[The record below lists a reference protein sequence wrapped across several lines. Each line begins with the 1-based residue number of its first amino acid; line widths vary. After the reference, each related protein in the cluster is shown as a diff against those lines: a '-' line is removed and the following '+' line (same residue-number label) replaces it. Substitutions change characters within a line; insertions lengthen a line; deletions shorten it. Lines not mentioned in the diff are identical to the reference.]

1 MHLRFSHIG
10 RDFFLGIFASL
21 GLSRRSLAALFVLF
35 LFSFAAGTAQAQG
48 TVTIGV
54 SSISQNSVEV
64 TAVLDSYRESYKTNG
79 VGIYRI
85 RARIL
90 DWDVTDGDYAYV
102 NNLGLENTWALG
114 INNRRVSDLRAGR
127 TYKLFGWAEK
137 TDNNGVS
144 WAFDGG
150 STDINFTT
158 LYNPPSAPTLTLLNG
173 GDSSITV
180 NFNAPSS
187 GPVTAYTV
195 QYSSNGGTSWTS
207 SSSSESGWSS
217 GASTSRTISA
227 DGNRVYLVRVA
238 GSNNGGTGPYSG
250 NMEVTTPPRPPGNIK
265 ATTTTT
271 TATFSWS
278 APANTGTPSGYE
290 VAYSSDGGSNWN
302 GVTTVS
308 GTSSTFSGLSADTP
322 YSFRVV
328 AIGVYGGR
336 SDPSTVSGRTLPYAP
351 NPPGS
356 PTLDTGTSSS
366 MGLSFSP
373 PNVDATHGA
382 PTGYRVEYSSN
393 GGLSWSQTSW
403 SSLSA
408 TISNLAGNQEYR
420 FRVLAF
426 NAGGNSAYSPIVTGT
441 TASLPPQ
448 NIASGSVTD
457 SQVTLAWSAPA
468 QANAPSGYRIDL
480 SNLTE
485 GWGWGTHE
493 TVGGNV
499 FNRTLSLRSNTS
511 WDIRVV
517 AIGSAGP
524 GDFSS
529 VNVKTLS
536 APPTGL
542 SPATIWPNRVKL
554 TWVAPLQYGSISD
567 YRIEYSMDG
576 GSNWTIFPDGVSA
589 ATQATVTGLE
599 FSTPYVFRVAAVG
612 GGTTAGVVGRYATV
626 TATTKDATQWETPAL
641 VNYTNGPAMLTYRV
655 PPGVSNVAV
664 VLTGAAGG
672 RGGNDV
678 AGVGGSGGPVGRVS
692 GTLTV
697 TPMERLTLALGGAG
711 GNGSLANDSGGGS
724 AGVAPA
730 TNAPAQALAGG
741 RGGNA
746 GSGRGGFLN
755 LTRLESGGGGGGGA
769 ASAILRSNNLL
780 AVAGGGGGGG
790 GAGNGGGALNQGG
803 NGVAHGSAAS
813 SPTGATGS
821 FPGDTDNAGG
831 GAGGGGY
838 ALGGAGGALKS
849 GSGSNRGGEGGHAGQ
864 NFSGSLSSATAEYVA
879 LSGAGSATFSP
890 LYPYPLGLTL
900 LGRSVDQ
907 VTLSWTPPQGM
918 AVTDYVV
925 ETSTD
930 EGGTW
935 VPVDDGVADVPYAT
949 VTGLAAGTAYLV
961 RVSAV
966 TNNGIGSPSS
976 AIEVTPAAGLLLG
989 GTFAPNS
996 YPLMGNAQIQQAVDA
1011 GLAFT
1016 PGAGLTEAGVS
1027 NLGFTDLVQ
1036 MWTVPV
1042 GVTSITVNLR
1052 GAQGGRGANDGIG
1065 TGASGGSGGMVT
1077 GTLAVTPGETLT
1089 IYLGGAGV
1097 DGTLASGAGGG
1108 VGGSGS
1114 GGVYGGGRGGNA
1126 GTGGSSG
1133 GGGGGGGA
1141 AVLMRGTTVLAVAG
1155 GAGGG
1160 GGAGNGDTS
1169 GFFWTARAGDGGG
1182 GYTSGYLGTG
1192 TTGQNGVDRGS
1203 PDGAGSGGGGGGYLG
1218 GLGGTLKTNLDRDNG
1233 GNGGSAGQNFSGG
1246 LTAASANYNAVT
1258 SGATASFSYQQPAL
1272 TLTDATVMVT
1282 EGFLEGDKLGLSPTY
1297 TGPISAQYND
1307 QTGILRLSGTG
1318 NLTVWQTALRSV
1330 YFSTTNSSLTT
1341 RVVTTAVGR
1350 GVAHAGRIYA
1360 VQTNPVSWSEARMSA
1375 LTSILYGEAGYLA
1388 SIRSASDDEVV
1399 RRLLLDTGVNGWLGG
1414 VDAAGNGT
1422 WKWADGPDRGQTFWN
1437 GSAAGAYAPVWLS
1450 GQPDNGN
1457 PVVKTASSSG
1467 DWTTATGATP
1477 TAAVVS
1483 YGFATNREVSFTSKR
1498 SVIMD
1503 TNRLAEFQTA
1513 SSIPY
1518 SVNGFEAFGG
1528 VPTIQL
1534 GFAPGKGQVL
1544 TMLRNTG
1551 VSSVLGTF
1559 DSAPEGT
1566 LLTGNFNGDTFTF
1579 RLSYNGGDGNDI
1591 TLTRTAGEGQVAS
1604 GSSDFRPVVVLG
1616 TEWNTNNSGI
1626 VLQGSVNPNGFQ
1638 TTARFEYGTNSTNLN
1653 LSVPVTA
1660 SPGGGTNP
1668 ANVTGLITNLA
1679 NLNNYYYRLV
1689 ASNID
1694 GSSVTPVKRPLT
1706 VTANSF
1712 SRGFGQTNPALTVT
1726 ISNFISGE
1734 SSANLTTVPIATTSA
1749 GISAALGSYP
1759 ITASGA
1765 VSDKYS
1771 FQYVEGTLTVVPANL
1786 LSNSITLTPPGSFDY
1801 SGAGVAYS
1809 ASADGVSG
1817 FTLSYTG
1824 RDGTAYGPSTNPPT
1838 QIGFY
1843 TVTASSSDGNYLG
1856 SRSANFAVTKGSLTP
1871 VFSSP
1876 NAILAFDGQAKT
1888 LTASTTP
1895 STAVAIRYDGPG
1907 QNLITSNRV
1916 NLAFSDTATS
1926 WTVPA
1931 GVTSLRLTLIGAQGG
1946 RGADDGIGTGAAG
1959 GAVGSVTGDLPVTP
1973 GETLTI
1979 HLGGAGANG
1988 TRASGVGGGAGGS
2001 GAGGA
2006 FSGGRGGNAGS
2017 GGSSGGGGG
2026 GGGAAVLMRGTTI
2039 LAVAGGAGGGG
2050 GAGNGDESGFFWTAR
2065 AGNGGGGYQ
2074 TGYLTTGTSGQTGAD
2089 RGSPDGAGGG
2099 GGGGGYLG
2107 GLGGS
2112 LQNNLDRD
2120 NGGNGGSAGKN
2131 YVSPALSSTS
2141 TSYVSPAG
2149 SASAV
2154 LEFESPSA
2162 PTQIGTYTVTAT
2174 VVDDL
2179 YQGTAST
2186 TLEIAS
2192 PLSISVNSS
2201 TNNYGLGTG
2210 NLVVD
2215 PDLEVVNLSSNSL
2228 TAAQVKIASGFSTGD
2243 RLILNN
2249 YSGPISASYQT
2260 NRGLLT
2266 LSGAGTPA
2274 EYEAA
2279 LRAVAFTTT
2288 NSISG
2293 NRLVTF
2299 ALGNAVSFNGHLYQ
2313 NVTNRVAFVAAQS
2326 NALAQTIFG
2335 ERGYLANITSA
2346 AENSFIQRLLL
2357 EVGAS
2362 NDSWLGGS
2370 DQETEGLWKW
2380 GAGPE
2385 AGQVF
2390 RTNGVTPAGAYANW
2404 SSGEPNNYSNED
2416 YLAMYANTGKWNDS
2430 GSSTIG
2436 YVVEYGA
2443 SATQAVAFTG
2453 QRTIKVAPSGPEIT
2467 LTAPTSLVFDGNPKV
2482 FTPSAPGI
2490 SSFEVTY
2497 VGQGGTAYDQST
2509 SAPVQVGLYTV
2520 TATST
2525 DPNYVSVRSLDFAI
2539 TPAALPGVNWT
2550 APGNLI
2556 FSGVAKA
2563 YSAVAAGVNALKI
2576 FYETIHGG
2584 VVVAAGGDAPVEAG
2598 NYRVTAV
2605 SEDPNYDGV
2614 ATQAFTIQSAGL
2626 PAVSWTAP
2634 YSLEFNGLPMEY
2646 SATAT
2651 GVSGFSYS
2659 YAGRGATVY
2668 GPTDAAP
2675 LNAGDYTVTATS
2687 TDPNYAGAAT
2697 QDFTITPNVL
2707 PTLTWTEPISLVYD
2721 GNAKSFSATATW
2733 LAGVTYSYEGTDG
2746 TNYAASSGAPMQ
2758 PGSYQVTATSA
2769 DPNFTGSET
2778 RSFTIATASLPT
2790 VTWTEPA
2797 SLEFDGNPKGHTAS
2811 ATGVG
2816 GFTYS
2821 YQGRGSTTYAAS
2833 ASAPVNA
2840 GDYRV
2845 TATSTEAGIP
2855 GTDTRDF
2862 VITPKPLAAGDILLS
2877 RTNHIFTASAP
2888 TVVPAVSGFNLSYTG
2903 RAGTSYN
2910 ASATAPSL
2918 PGNYSVTA
2926 TSSDPNYSGS
2936 KSQDYA
2942 VAGVVAVADNIDKP
2956 TGNGAFL
2963 LPVASLLAN
2972 DYGVDGDGAAATGL
2986 NVTAVTAGTL
2996 ESASLS
3002 GAYVLVVPSAGSV
3015 DSFTYTISDGSH
3027 TATGEVILVNS
3038 AQPAWFALQI
3048 LNVGTAVYD
3057 ATSDTTS
3064 ITVGFAGMPG
3074 VTYGV
3079 EYKGDLGDATW
3090 KTAGNS
3096 TGNANTGAFSVAITE
3111 NGNHADDWNG
3121 SMFFRANFTNTP

>member
-1 MHLRFSHIG
+1 MGLMLG
-10 RDFFLGIFASL
+10 FFILYLLDSTSL
-21 GLSRRSLAALFVLF
+21 
-35 LFSFAAGTAQAQG
+35 AQG
-48 TVTIGV
+48 TVTIGA
-54 SSISQNSVEV
+54 SSITRSSVEV
-64 TAVLDSYRESYKTNG
+64 TAVLDSYRESYRTNG
-79 VGIYRI
+79 ASIYRI

-90 DWDVTDGDYAYV
+90 DWGVTDGDYTYV
-102 NNLGLENTWALG
+102 NNLGLENTWATG
-114 INNRRVSDLRAGR
+114 INNRRVSDLRAGT
-127 TYKLFGWAEK
+127 TYKLSGWAER
-137 TDNNGVS
+137 TDNNGFS
-144 WAFDGG
+144 WVYDGG
-150 STDINFTT
+150 FTDINFTT
-158 LYNPPSAPTLTLLNG
+158 LYNPPSAPTLTLLSG
-173 GDSSITV
+173 ESSSITV

-187 GPVTAYTV
+187 GPVTDYTV
-195 QYSSNGGTSWTS
+195 QYSSNGGSSWTS

-217 GASTSRTISA
+217 GASTSRTFNA

-250 NMEVTTPPRPPGNIK
+250 SMEITTPPRPPGSLK

-271 TATFSWS
+271 TAAVTWS

-290 VAYSSDGGSNWN
+290 VSYSSDNGANWS
-302 GVTTVS
+302 GTTTVT
-308 GTSSTFSGLSADTP
+308 GTQQTFTGLSADTP
-322 YSFRVV
+322 YSFQVV

-336 SDPSTVSGRTLPYAP
+336 SDPSTVSARTLPYPP
-351 NPPGS
+351 NPPTNLGV
-356 PTLDTGTSSS
+356 TGGTSSS
-366 MGLSFSP
+366 MSLAFSAP
-373 PNVDATHGA
+373 AVDATHGT

-393 GGLSWSQTSW
+393 SGLSWSQTSW

-426 NAGGNSAYSPIVTGT
+426 NAGGNSAYSAIDTGT

-457 SQVTLAWSAPA
+457 SQATLAWSAPA

-499 FNRTLSLRSNTS
+499 FNRTLSLRANTS

-554 TWVAPLQYGSISD
+554 TWLAPVQYGSISD

-576 GSNWTIFPDGVSA
+576 GSNWTIFSDGVSA
-589 ATQATVTGLE
+589 ATEATVTGLE

-626 TATTKDATQWETPAL
+626 TATTKDPTQWETPAL

-655 PPGVSNVAV
+655 PPGVSNVSV
-664 VLTGAAGG
+664 VLNGATGG

-692 GTLTV
+692 GTLAV
-697 TPMERLTLALGGAG
+697 TPMERLTLALGGVG

-724 AGVAPA
+724 AGAAPA

-746 GSGRGGFLN
+746 GSAKSGFWPF
-755 LTRLESGGGGGGGA
+755 LTSLDSGGGGGGGA
-769 ASAILRSNNLL
+769 ASALLRSNNLL

-790 GAGNGGGALNQGG
+790 GAGNGSGALNQGG

-813 SPTGATGS
+813 SPTGAAGS

-907 VTLSWTPPQGM
+907 VTISWTPPQGLL
-918 AVTDYVV
+918 VTDYIV
-925 ETSTD
+925 ETSAD

-935 VPVDDGVADVPYAT
+935 VVSNDGVADVPYAT
-949 VTGLAAGTAYLV
+949 VTGLNSGITYLL

-966 TNNGIGSPSS
+966 TAAGQQAPSS
-976 AIEVTPAAGLLLG
+976 AIEVTPAAGLLLA

-1089 IYLGGAGV
+1089 IYLGGAGA
-1097 DGTLASGAGGG
+1097 DGTRASGAGGG

-1126 GTGGSSG
+1126 GSGGSSG

-1218 GLGGTLKTNLDRDNG
+1218 GLGGSLKTNLNSDNG

-1330 YFSTTNSSLTT
+1330 YFSTTNSSLTP

-1350 GVAHAGRIYA
+1350 GAAHAGRIFA
-1360 VQTNPVSWSEARMSA
+1360 VQTNPVSWSGARMSA
-1375 LTSILYGEAGYLA
+1375 LASILYGEAGYLA
-1388 SIRSASDDEVV
+1388 SIRSASDDDVV

-1414 VDAAGNGT
+1414 VDVVGNGT

-1437 GSAAGAYAPVWLS
+1437 GSAAGAYAPAWLS

-1457 PVVKTASSSG
+1457 PVVKMAASGG

-1498 SVIMD
+1498 TVIMD

-1518 SVNGFEAFGG
+1518 SVNGFQAFGG

-1551 VSSVLGTF
+1551 VGSVLGTF
-1559 DSAPEGT
+1559 DSAPDGT
-1566 LLTGNFNGDTFTF
+1566 LLTGTYNGDTFTF
-1579 RLSYNGGDGNDI
+1579 QLSYTGGDGNDI
-1591 TLTRTAGEGQVAS
+1591 TLTRVAGQGQVDS
-1604 GSSDFRPVVVLG
+1604 GAADFRPVVQLG

-1626 VLQGSVNPNGFQ
+1626 VLQGSVNPNGFH

-1694 GSSVTPVKRPLT
+1694 GASVTPVKRPLT

-1759 ITASGA
+1759 ITASGG

-1771 FQYVEGTLTVVPANL
+1771 FRYVEGTLAVVPANL
-1786 LSNSITLTPPGSFDY
+1786 LSNSITLTPPSSFGY

-1824 RDGTAYGPSTNPPT
+1824 RDGTVYGPSSNPPT

-1843 TVTASSSDGNYLG
+1843 TVTASSTDGNYLG

-1871 VFSSP
+1871 VFSSQ
-1876 NAILAFDGQAKT
+1876 NAILAFDGLAKT

-1895 STAVAIRYDGPG
+1895 STAVVIRYDGPG
-1907 QNLITSNRV
+1907 QNLITPNQV
-1916 NLAFSDTATS
+1916 NHVFSGNSIS

-1931 GVTSLRLTLIGAQGG
+1931 GVTSLRVNLTGAKGG
-1946 RGADDGIGTGAAG
+1946 RGADDGIGTGGAG
-1959 GAVGSVTGDLPVTP
+1959 GNAGHVTGTLPVTP
-1973 GETLTI
+1973 GETLTLYI
-1979 HLGGAGANG
+1979 GGAGADG
-1988 TRASGVGGGAGGS
+1988 TRAGGTGGGLGGS
-2001 GAGGA
+2001 AVGGA
-2006 FSGGRGGNAGS
+2006 FGGGRGGNAGS
-2017 GGSSGGGGG
+2017 SGSSGGGGG
-2026 GGGAAVLMRGTTI
+2026 GGAAAVLMRGTTV

-2065 AGNGGGGYQ
+2065 AGNGAVGY
-2074 TGYLTTGTSGQTGAD
+2074 TSGYLGSGTVGQTGPD
-2089 RGSPDGAGGG
+2089 RGSVDGAGGG

-2112 LQNNLDRD
+2112 LQTNLDRD
-2120 NGGNGGSAGKN
+2120 NGANGGSAGKN
-2131 YVSPALSSTS
+2131 YVSPSLTSSTEA
-2141 TSYVSPAG
+2141 YVSVSGA
-2149 SASAV
+2149 ASAV
-2154 LEFESPSA
+2154 FDYESPSA
-2162 PTQIGTYTVTAT
+2162 PTQIGTYTVTAI

-2186 TLEIAS
+2186 TLKIAS
-2192 PLSISVNSS
+2192 PLSLTVSPS
-2201 TNNYGLGTG
+2201 TNNYALGSG
-2210 NLVVD
+2210 ILPVD
-2215 PDLEVVNLSSNSL
+2215 PDLAVENLTGNSL
-2228 TAAQVKIASGFSTGD
+2228 TTAQVKIASGFSFGD
-2243 RLILNN
+2243 RLMLNN
-2249 YSGPISASYQT
+2249 YTGPISASYQT
-2260 NRGLLT
+2260 NRGWLT
-2266 LSGAGTPA
+2266 LSGAGTA
-2274 EYEAA
+2274 AQYQDA
-2279 LRAVAFTTT
+2279 LRAVAFSTT
-2288 NSISG
+2288 NTSAN

-2299 ALGNAVSFNGHLYQ
+2299 ALGSAVSFNGHLYQ
-2313 NVTNRVAFVAAQS
+2313 NVTNKVAFAAARS

-2335 ERGYLANITSA
+2335 ESGYLANITSA
-2346 AENSFIQRLLL
+2346 EENSFIQQMLL
-2357 EVGAS
+2357 ESGAS
-2362 NDSWLGGS
+2362 NHSWLGGT
-2370 DQETEGLWKW
+2370 DEQTEGVWKW
-2380 GAGPE
+2380 GGGPE
-2385 AGQVF
+2385 TGLVF
-2390 RTNGVTPAGAYANW
+2390 RTNNATPVGVYANW
-2404 SSGEPNNYSNED
+2404 NSGEPNNYSNED
-2416 YLAMYANTGKWNDS
+2416 FLAMYASTAKWNDNDPV
-2430 GSSTIG
+2430 TIG

-2443 SATQAVAFTG
+2443 SATEAVKFTG

-2467 LTAPTSLVFDGNPKV
+2467 LTAPTSLVFNGNPKV
-2482 FTPSAPGI
+2482 FTPSALGV
-2490 SSFEVTY
+2490 SSFQVTY
-2497 VGQGGTAYDQST
+2497 RGRIGTDFDEST

-2539 TPAALPGVNWT
+2539 TPAPLPEVNWT

-2563 YSAVAAGVNALKI
+2563 YYAVASGVNSLKLI
-2576 FYETIHGG
+2576 YEKLRGG
-2584 VVVAAGGDAPVEAG
+2584 TVVASGGDAPSEAG
-2598 NYRVTAV
+2598 TYRVSAL
-2605 SEDPNYDGV
+2605 SEDPNYDGS
-2614 ATQAFTIQSAGL
+2614 ATQSFTIQSATL
-2626 PAVSWTAP
+2626 PTVSWTAP
-2634 YSLEFNGLPMEY
+2634 VSLEFNGLPKAY
-2646 SATAT
+2646 SASAS
-2651 GVSGFSYS
+2651 GVSGFTYS
-2659 YAGRGATVY
+2659 YEGTLGTSY

-2675 LNAGDYTVTATS
+2675 VNAGDYMVTATS
-2687 TDPNYAGAAT
+2687 SDSNYAGTSSQTFA
-2697 QDFTITPNVL
+2697 ITPAVL
-2707 PTLTWTEPISLVYD
+2707 PTLTWSEPASLAYD
-2721 GNAKSFSATATW
+2721 GNAKAYSASATWVTG
-2733 LAGVTYSYEGTDG
+2733 LTYSYVGTG
-2746 TNYAASSGAPMQ
+2746 GSSYAATPSAPIQ
-2758 PGSYQVTATSA
+2758 PGSYQVSATSA
-2769 DPNFTGSET
+2769 DSNFTGSESRT
-2778 RSFTIATASLPT
+2778 FTITAATLPT
-2790 VTWTEPA
+2790 VTWTEPI
-2797 SLEFDGNPKGHTAS
+2797 SLEFDGNAKTHTAS
-2811 ATGVG
+2811 APGVG
-2816 GFTYS
+2816 SFTYS
-2821 YQGRGSTTYAAS
+2821 YAGRPGTIYGAQAT
-2833 ASAPVNA
+2833 APVNA
-2840 GDYRV
+2840 GDYVV
-2845 TATSTEAGIP
+2845 TATSTEAGYP
-2855 GTDTRDF
+2855 GTATRNF
-2862 VITPKPLAAGDILLS
+2862 AITPKVLAAGDIVLNRS
-2877 RTNHIFTASAP
+2877 GNGYTAGAP
-2888 TVVPAVSGFNLSYTG
+2888 AISPSVSGFAVSYVG
-2903 RAGTSYN
+2903 RAGTAYS
-2910 ASATAPSL
+2910 SSGTMPTA
-2918 PGNYSVTA
+2918 PGNYTVSAAST
-2926 TSSDPNYSGS
+2926 DPNYTGS
-2936 KSQDYA
+2936 KSEDYT
-2942 VAGVVAVADNIDKP
+2942 VAGVVAVADNLDKP
-2956 TGNGAFL
+2956 ADNQPYL
-2963 LPVASLLAN
+2963 IPLASLLAN
-2972 DYGVDGDGAAATGL
+2972 DSGVDATGASVTNL
-2986 NVTAVTAGTL
+2986 TVTAVSAGTL
-2996 ESASLS
+2996 QAVALS
-3002 GAYVLVVPSAGSV
+3002 GAYVLVTPSSGAV
-3015 DSFTYTISDGSH
+3015 ESFSYTVSDGSQ
-3027 TATGEVILVNS
+3027 TATAEVVLVGAS
-3038 AQPAWFALQI
+3038 QPAWFNLQI

-3057 ATSDTTS
+3057 ATSNSTT
-3064 ITVGFAGMPG
+3064 ITVGFAGMPN
-3074 VTYGV
+3074 TSYAI
-3079 EYKGDLGDATW
+3079 EYKGDLSDSAW
-3090 KTAGNS
+3090 KSAGNVTGNS
-3096 TGNANTGAFSVAITE
+3096 TTGAFHATITE
-3111 NGNHADDWNG
+3111 SGNHVSDWNG
-3121 SMFFRANFTNTP
+3121 SMFFRANFSSTP